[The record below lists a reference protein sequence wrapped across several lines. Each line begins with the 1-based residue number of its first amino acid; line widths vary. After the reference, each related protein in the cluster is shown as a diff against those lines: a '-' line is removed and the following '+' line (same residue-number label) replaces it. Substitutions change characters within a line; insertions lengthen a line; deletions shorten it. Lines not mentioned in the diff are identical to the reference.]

1 MQHILRYYG
10 SFFIV
15 ACLISA
21 LCSCRTTQ
29 TAEKSTCRD
38 SVNIAVW
45 HYDSI
50 FIDRS
55 SNQEIRN
62 DTVFVTRTETA
73 YRFRYV
79 HDTIFSEH
87 VDSIPYEVI
96 KEVEKKER
104 DPPWLAPF
112 ICCVVCC
119 LVVLLSCC
127 FVVLSFCS
135 LSSQRS
141 RTINQTTK
149 QLNNQI
155 ALNRRS

>member
-1 MQHILRYYG
+1 MQHFPRYYG
-10 SFFIV
+10 SFIIV

-55 SNQEIRN
+55 LNQEIRN

-112 ICCVVCC
+112 IFGCVVFCF
-119 LVVLLSCC
+119 LVFLYLAK
-127 FVVLSFCS
+127 
-135 LSSQRS
+135 RS
-141 RTINQTTK
+141 K
-149 QLNNQI
+149 
-155 ALNRRS
+155 